1 MSTDRLYV
9 RTDATPDTGL
19 GHFMRCLALAQ
30 AWRDSGAPVTFIGR
44 YAPALVP
51 LLRDEGIA
59 HVDVAQRHPAPGD
72 LATTIAH
79 VPTSAIVVLDGY
91 AFDVD
96 FQHRLGED
104 RRLLVIDDVGD
115 RDAYAGFAL
124 LNPNVDAA
132 SIRYRA
138 APAQRLLGSR
148 YAPLRRAFRQR
159 AAELRSAARRATA
172 PTDGHNVLVSLGGA
186 DVDNHTLRLLRCLVA
201 APDYAA
207 AICAVIGPLNPH
219 VAALEA
225 FAAKHQTVELVVA
238 PTDLLER
245 LCSSDVVIAAAGSIS
260 AELAALGV
268 PALLFAV
275 ADNQKLVGPAMQRA
289 GAALF
294 GGDFRTL
301 DDDALAATVTNALR
315 DTTALVAMCER
326 GPSLID
332 GQGAL
337 RVCDFLRN
345 GKAS

>member
-1 MSTDRLYV
+1 MSADRLYV

-19 GHFMRCLALAQ
+19 GHFMRCLAIAQ
-30 AWRDSGAPVTFIGR
+30 AWRDHGDPVTFIGR
-44 YAPALVP
+44 YAPALEA
-51 LLRDEGIA
+51 LLGDEGIA
-59 HVDVAQRHPAPGD
+59 RVDVARRHPDPED
-72 LATTIAH
+72 LATTLAR
-79 VPTSAIVVLDGY
+79 VPTSAVVVLDGY
-91 AFDVD
+91 AFDAG
-96 FQHRLGED
+96 FQRRLGEH

-115 RDAYAGFAL
+115 RATYAGFAL

-132 SIRYRA
+132 SVRYRS
-138 APAQRLLGSR
+138 APTQRLLGGR

-159 AAELRSAARRATA
+159 AAELRRMALRTTA
-172 PTDGHNVLVSLGGA
+172 SVAGGTMLVSLGGA

-201 APDYAA
+201 TPDDAA
-207 AICAVIGPLNPH
+207 AIRAVVGPLNPH

-225 FAAKHQTVELVVA
+225 FAAEHPTVELVVA

-245 LCSSDVVIAAAGSIS
+245 LCAADVVIAAAGSIS

-275 ADNQKLVGPAMQRA
+275 ADNQRLVGPALQRA
-289 GAALF
+289 GAAAF
-294 GGDFRTL
+294 GGDLRAL
-301 DDDALAATVTNALR
+301 DDAALAATVTNTLR
-315 DTTALVAMCER
+315 DVPALAAMRER